1 MTMPSQ
7 PSTLTGSERKYLRAL
22 AHHLKPVVQIGK
34 TGLAPNVL
42 DAIDH
47 ALEHHELIKVRFLDF
62 KDQKRELAAT
72 IVQASHSDLIGAVG
86 HVLMFY
92 RQHPDPDKRK
102 IVMPPP

>member
-1 MTMPSQ
+1 MTTPSQ
-7 PSTLTGSERKYLRAL
+7 PSRLTGSARRYLRAR

-47 ALEHHELIKVRFLDF
+47 ALAYHELIKIRFLDF
-62 KDQKRELAAT
+62 KDQKRELAET
-72 IVQASHSDLIGAVG
+72 IAQTCNSELIGAVG

-92 RQHPDPDKRK
+92 RQHPEADKRK
-102 IVMPPP
+102 IQLPS